1 MATYDEVIEAL
12 RRADEA
18 GNVEDARNLAEI
30 AQSMRVQQ
38 FPTNELP
45 VKELPQSNALDAE
58 QSPFVLMGDQPPP
71 SMFEYLLNRAKIGL
85 TPSRLISGSA
95 LQQGTF
101 AGAFPTQ
108 PELEEFTT
116 EGVQSRLG
124 LKPEMRPATTAQKYL
139 GSFVEGAVDP
149 LNLFGGAGLL
159 SKGVNVVT
167 GGMAGVGGEFG
178 GEVGQQVAGVPG
190 QITGGIL
197 FSLLSGGGTAKGGQ
211 MLFEKGKERFDIKD
225 LDVADLANVEGISR
239 AKDLV
244 EKALEADP
252 TLKSRLETIQKRV
265 QFVTGDKGTLAVS
278 GLDSIAFKTKLED
291 LAKNDV
297 SFAGELTKLYSDLKD
312 AIRKKSFELYPAP
325 SAELPSGK
333 TKIAEVETDYNNRI
347 NFIDKQLG
355 KLTTEANIAGGT
367 KPAEIGTAIQNLV
380 IAKEKAARGA
390 LKPEYESV
398 LGQASKQGAMLPAQ
412 DTQDLLNTAE
422 QLFQGDPWA
431 KQAPLLKL
439 VREQSSKFK
448 AMRRQAVPTSEGTT
462 LPATTAPDLTMGM
475 DITSLDSLK
484 RRVAQDIRETRDPNR
499 QDKLRLLQT
508 RVDEA
513 LDNVQNSSGNIVIDF
528 RGEKLPFG
536 QAMSALDNDYYNK
549 VGIPF
554 KDAAA
559 IEKISSSDYAEKIS
573 PLIASSPTA
582 LNQFLRVAGD
592 EGVSLAEK
600 SVMSKLYNQSLN
612 KNGFIDP
619 TKLDNL
625 LSKTSTNGGFSDIVD
640 QLPALKQRLSD
651 VGMNAQYLA
660 SEKVAIDDAAR
671 DARTRLG
678 QSFLADYDRNGV
690 EAIVSKITGSGG
702 IGYRNRLTSDL
713 KKLSSD
719 EQVNVKLA
727 IKNGLVTR
735 MLNSEN
741 PLEYLQNNKDAFVSI
756 FGNRHYIRL
765 NALADVS
772 RLANK
777 VDVDNLQIRPTAV
790 KETSIIERATGGVSA
805 QRLSGIAVNQ
815 IASVFNK
822 GFRILSLIGQAN
834 IDQATKEAHRKLFL
848 DEGGVDAILNASTKI
863 ISKKGKEV
871 DLKSAIKPEDLSDFA
886 TALGMGTLRSGYIGA
901 STAVSPS
908 QVVEPVTEPYYQ
920 YSPE

>member
-12 RRADEA
+12 RRADAA

-30 AQSMRVQQ
+30 ANSMREKIV
-38 FPTNELP
+38 P
-45 VKELPQSNALDAE
+45 VDSQGEE

-71 SMFEYLLNRAKIGL
+71 SMLDYLFEKAKLGFTS
-85 TPSRLISGSA
+85 TPARLASGSA
-95 LQQGTF
+95 MQQGTF

-108 PELEEFTT
+108 PELELTT
-116 EGVQSRLG
+116 ENIQTGLG
-124 LKPEMRPATTAQKYL
+124 LKPQIRPASTAQRYF
-139 GSFVEGAVDP
+139 GAVVEGGADITG
-149 LNLFGGAGLL
+149 LFGKAKALNAL
-159 SKGVNVVT
+159 T
-167 GGMAGVGGEFG
+167 GGMAGGGGEFG
-178 GEVGQQVAGVPG
+178 GEIGQQVAGVPG

-225 LDVADLANVEGISR
+225 LDVADLANVEGLSR

-252 TLKSRLETIQKRV
+252 TLRSRLDTVQKRV
-265 QFVTGDKGTLAVS
+265 QFVTGDKGALAVS
-278 GLDSIAFKTKLED
+278 GLDNIAFRTKLED

-297 SFAGELTKLYSDLKD
+297 AFAGELNTLYSDLKN
-312 AIRKKSFELYPAP
+312 AVRKKASELYPA
-325 SAELPSGK
+325 SSTELPSAK
-333 TKIAEVETDYNNRI
+333 AKIAEVETDYNSRI
-347 NFIDKQLG
+347 GFIDKQLN
-355 KLTTEANIAGGT
+355 KLTAEANIVGGT
-367 KPAEIGTAIQNLV
+367 KPVEIGTAIQNLV
-380 IAKEKAARGA
+380 IAREKSARNALRPEYDSVLTQASGQGA
-390 LKPEYESV
+390 L
-398 LGQASKQGAMLPAQ
+398 LPAQ

-448 AMRRQAVPTSEGTT
+448 AMRRQAVPTAEGTT

-513 LDNVQNSSGNIVIDF
+513 LDKVQNSSGNIVIDF

-536 QAMSALDNDYYNK
+536 QAMTALDTDYYNK

-559 IEKISSSDYAEKIS
+559 IEKITSADYAEKIS

-582 LNQFLRVAGD
+582 MRQFLNVAGE
-592 EGVSLAEK
+592 EGTSLAEK
-600 SVMSKLYNQSLN
+600 SVMSKLYNQALN

-619 TKLDNL
+619 AKLDNL
-625 LSKTSTNGGFSDIVD
+625 LTKTSNNGGYSDIID

-651 VGMNAQYLA
+651 VGLKAQYLS

-671 DARTRLG
+671 EAKTRLG
-678 QSFLADYDRNGV
+678 QGFLADYDSMGV
-690 EAIVSKITGSGG
+690 DGIVSKMTSSTGK
-702 IGYRNRLTSDL
+702 GYRNKLTTDL
-713 KKLSSD
+713 NKLSSD
-719 EQVNVKLA
+719 EQINTKLA
-727 IKNGLVTR
+727 LRNGLVTR
-735 MLNSEN
+735 MLDAEN
-741 PLEYLQNNKDAFVSI
+741 PLQYLEGNKDAFVSM
-756 FGNRHYIRL
+756 FGQKHYNNL
-765 NALADVS
+765 TALADVS

-777 VDVDNLQIRPTAV
+777 VDVEKLPIRAAAV
-790 KETSIIERATGGVSA
+790 KETSALERATGGVSV

-834 IDQATKEAHRKLFL
+834 IDQATKDAHRKLFL

-871 DLKSAIKPEDLSDFA
+871 DFKSVIKPEDLSDFA

-920 YSPE
+920 YVPE

>member
-12 RRADEA
+12 RRADAA

-30 AQSMRVQQ
+30 ANSMREKLV
-38 FPTNELP
+38 P
-45 VKELPQSNALDAE
+45 VDSQGEE
-58 QSPFVLMGDQPPP
+58 QSPFVLIGDQPPP
-71 SMFEYLLNRAKIGL
+71 SMFEYLVNRAKIGL
-85 TPSRLISGSA
+85 TPSRLVSGSA

-124 LKPEMRPATTAQKYL
+124 LKPEMRPATTAQKYI
-139 GSFVEGAVDP
+139 GSFVEGAADFS
-149 LNLFGGAGLL
+149 NLFGGVGLL
-159 SKGVNVVT
+159 SKGANVVT

-190 QITGGIL
+190 QIAGGIL

-211 MLFEKGKERFDIKD
+211 MLFDKGKEQFNIKD

-252 TLKSRLETIQKRV
+252 ALRARLETVQKRV
-265 QFVTGDKGTLAVS
+265 QFVTGDKGALAVS
-278 GLDSIAFKTKLED
+278 GLDNIAFRTKLED

-297 SFAGELTKLYSDLKD
+297 AFAGELNTLYSDLKN
-312 AIRKKSFELYPAP
+312 AVRKKSSELYPAP
-325 SAELPSGK
+325 SGELPSGA
-333 TKIAEVETDYNNRI
+333 TKIAEVETDYNSRI
-347 NFIDKQLG
+347 GFIDKQLN
-355 KLTTEANIAGGT
+355 KLTAETNIAGGT

-380 IAKEKAARGA
+380 ISKEKAARNALRPEYDSVLTQASGQGA
-390 LKPEYESV
+390 L
-398 LGQASKQGAMLPAQ
+398 LPAQ

-448 AMRRQAVPTSEGTT
+448 AMRRQAMPTAEGTT

-513 LDNVQNSSGNIVIDF
+513 LDKVQNSNGNIVIDF

-536 QAMSALDNDYYNK
+536 QAMTALDTDYYNK

-559 IEKISSSDYAEKIS
+559 IEKITSADYAEKIS

-582 LNQFLRVAGD
+582 MRQFLNVAG
-592 EGVSLAEK
+592 EQGTSLAEK
-600 SVMSKLYNQSLN
+600 SVMSKLYNQALN
-612 KNGFIDP
+612 KNGFIEP
-619 TKLDNL
+619 AKLDNL
-625 LSKTSTNGGFSDIVD
+625 LTKTSNNGGYSDIID
-640 QLPALKQRLSD
+640 QLPALKKRLSD
-651 VGMNAQYLA
+651 TGLKAQYLA
-660 SEKVAIDDAAR
+660 SEKVAIDDAAS
-671 DARTRLG
+671 DAKTRLG
-678 QSFLADYDRNGV
+678 QSFLADYERNGV
-690 EAIVSKITGSGG
+690 DAIVSKMTGSGG
-702 IGYRNRLTSDL
+702 IGYRNRLTTDL

-719 EQVNVKLA
+719 EQINAKLA

-741 PLEYLQNNKDAFVSI
+741 PLEYLQENKDAFVSI

-777 VDVDNLQIRPTAV
+777 VNVESLQIRPTAV

-815 IASVFNK
+815 ISSVFNK
-822 GFRILSLIGQAN
+822 GFRILSLIGQSN
-834 IDQATKEAHRKLFL
+834 IDQATKDAHRKLFL

-871 DLKSAIKPEDLSDFA
+871 DLKSIIKPEDLSDFA

-920 YSPE
+920 FSPE